1 MQCHLLF
8 GTAQSRGMTRSSVD
22 TETGSTSRP
31 VRSAAQPGRRHEKL
45 QETVLCSDNLME
57 RPSGTCDVL
66 ACIVESNLVSRA
78 AVVRDMAR
86 SYRTS
91 K

>member
-8 GTAQSRGMTRSSVD
+8 GSAQSHGVTRSSVD
-22 TETGSTSRP
+22 TDTGSPSRP
-31 VRSAAQPGRRHEKL
+31 ARSAAQSGRRHQKL
-45 QETVLCSDNLME
+45 QETVLCSDNLKE
-57 RPSGTCDVL
+57 RPSGTWDVL
-66 ACIVESNLVSRA
+66 TCIVESNLVRRA

-86 SYRTS
+86 IYRTS